1 MLKRKLLYA
10 LGLLVNSSLSLTIHS
25 TSSSSIASPSVAHP
39 LDDNTYFYP
48 RPTPISN
55 CELTFSTDEY
65 TTTVTFSDGCPTG
78 SVAPPPNFPPTV
90 PYGCTY
96 FASKTYCPYNCDT
109 STVHYYDYIYSV
121 TSCPEQLCIFDKSG
135 GRPSFK
141 CEPTTLS
148 EPWSSYILSDV
159 SSDVSSEVSVTSIVD
174 SVSQDNSTWHD
185 NNSNQNAEVTESNN
199 DDTTEHHPEPT
210 HPMTTQM
217 PVTCEVTQ
225 THSHGH
231 SWNDVSCNYLPI
243 ECTKTTTFNVHNQTL
258 TYIWCPSTTIELFP
272 SGETTTTFC
281 PYDTCYDYLH
291 HTENNRN
298 TRVDQGGLEGNMGT
312 GTTVAPA
319 APASTTNAGTA
330 IITKVATF
338 IDTNC
343 DETKTLNDKA
353 EGGHGHA
360 GSTANGDQKTI
371 ATENIP
377 IYKTID
383 GTNTD
388 CIIITTCPTPVTL
401 TVTQEITKTET
412 VTAYNTITI
421 NDDGDICIVTTTTN
435 EAKTTEPSY
444 ENQVTITTHAIED
457 GFNQEYSSKP
467 NQPNTTSE
475 HGTEK
480 ATTTE
485 TPESSNQK
493 SDDKS
498 ETSNDEP
505 VDESVDKPGD
515 EVTDKPKDKPIYK
528 PTGKPDKESVDK
540 PTDKPTHSFEPI
552 TSTIGN
558 YSIDY
563 SSTMWRNS
571 STLATTVV
579 K

>member
-1 MLKRKLLYA
+1 
-10 LGLLVNSSLSLTIHS
+10 
-25 TSSSSIASPSVAHP
+25 
-39 LDDNTYFYP
+39 
-48 RPTPISN
+48 
-55 CELTFSTDEY
+55 
-65 TTTVTFSDGCPTG
+65 
-78 SVAPPPNFPPTV
+78 
-90 PYGCTY
+90 
-96 FASKTYCPYNCDT
+96 
-109 STVHYYDYIYSV
+109 
-121 TSCPEQLCIFDKSG
+121 
-135 GRPSFK
+135 
-141 CEPTTLS
+141 
-148 EPWSSYILSDV
+148 
-159 SSDVSSEVSVTSIVD
+159 
-174 SVSQDNSTWHD
+174 
-185 NNSNQNAEVTESNN
+185 
-199 DDTTEHHPEPT
+199 
-210 HPMTTQM
+210 MTTQM

-258 TYIWCPSTTIELFP
+258 TYIWCSSTTIELFP

-298 TRVDQGGLEGNMGT
+298 TRVDQGGLEGNTGT

-401 TVTQEITKTET
+401 TVTQEITKAET

-457 GFNQEYSSKP
+457 GFNQGILL
-467 NQPNTTSE
+467 NQINLILR
-475 HGTEK
+475 
-480 ATTTE
+480 
-485 TPESSNQK
+485 
-493 SDDKS
+493 
-498 ETSNDEP
+498 
-505 VDESVDKPGD
+505 V
-515 EVTDKPKDKPIYK
+515 
-528 PTGKPDKESVDK
+528 
-540 PTDKPTHSFEPI
+540 
-552 TSTIGN
+552 STVLKRPLPRKHLNLRIK
-558 YSIDY
+558 
-563 SSTMWRNS
+563 
-571 STLATTVV
+571 V
-579 K
+579 